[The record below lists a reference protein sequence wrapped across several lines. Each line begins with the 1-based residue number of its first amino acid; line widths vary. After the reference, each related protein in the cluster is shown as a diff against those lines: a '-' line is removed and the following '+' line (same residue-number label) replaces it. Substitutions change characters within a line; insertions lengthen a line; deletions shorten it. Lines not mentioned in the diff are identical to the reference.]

1 MEESIMAKKYVV
13 FSAEG
18 SPIRG
23 DQCTSVWDSSI
34 SCTIP
39 MSGYVEDTFY
49 NIMVMEG
56 DAAKISAWLA
66 ENVGKVQEA
75 TKEQCD
81 ALGQTIVPPGTE
93 REEEDMENPEV
104 KKVYVA
110 GEFDTDHPENLWT
123 LKE

>member
-1 MEESIMAKKYVV
+1 MAKKYVV
-13 FSAEG
+13 FSSQGA
-18 SPIRG
+18 PVRG
-23 DQCTSVWDSSI
+23 EQCTTVWDSSI
-34 SCTIP
+34 NCSVV
-39 MSGYVEDTFY
+39 MSGEVEGTYY
-49 NIMVMEG
+49 NIMVMDG
-56 DAAKISAWLA
+56 DAGKINAWLA
-66 ENVGKVQEA
+66 ENPGKVQEA

>member
-1 MEESIMAKKYVV
+1 MAKKYVV
-13 FSAEG
+13 FAAEG

-23 DQCTSVWDSSI
+23 DQCTTVWDSSI
-34 SCTIP
+34 SCTIS
-39 MSGYVEDTFY
+39 MSGYVGNTFH

-56 DAAKISAWLA
+56 DETKINSWLA
-66 ENVGKVQEA
+66 ENTGKVQEA

-81 ALGQTIVPPGTE
+81 TLGQTIVLPGTE

-110 GEFDTDHPENLWT
+110 GEFDTDNPQNLWT
-123 LKE
+123 IKE